1 MWYKLA
7 RLILKFRLP
16 LFIFVSVLTVVM
28 GLLATKIK
36 MSYDFARA
44 IPVDNPK
51 YVEYTR
57 FKQQFGEDGNMMVI
71 GVESDK
77 IFDAANFNAY
87 ADLHRRLKKVGG
99 VQEILS
105 IPFAVNLLVND
116 SLGKLEVKPVFS
128 LPVKSDSVFVSQ
140 IQTFRSLIFY
150 RELLYNPAT
159 NSYLMGVNLNR
170 DSVNSKA
177 RTALIRNITREIA
190 LFEQQTGIKAHLSGL
205 PYIRTT
211 VANKIAA
218 EMNWFLIG
226 SFLLSA
232 VTLLLFFRSLSAMLL
247 SLTVVG
253 IGVVCSMGTMV
264 LLGYNITLLTAI
276 VPPLIVVIGIPNCIY
291 FLNKYHL
298 AFKETGNKTEAL
310 IQMIGR
316 MGVVTLFCNI
326 AAAIGLGVF
335 AFTQSALL
343 KEFGVIA
350 GINIMGLFLISLLL
364 IPSVLSYLPPPKAA
378 HLKYTDNKMVTR
390 ALSVIERWTFSHS
403 KSIYAV
409 TALVVIISIV
419 GLFRIKQEGFIVDD
433 LPKNDEVYTDLKWFE
448 SNFNGIMPLEVVID
462 TRKKG
467 GITKSLDAIEK
478 MDSLSMFIGG
488 FSQTARPLAL
498 SEGLKFINQ
507 AINGGDSSFYSV
519 PSVYDMPLIA
529 AYLKKEEPRRNDA
542 GSMSKLLNGFMSAD
556 KQKARMSINIK
567 DIGSVELPKLIDT
580 FKQQSAVIFD
590 SAKYT
595 VSYTGTSVTFLEG
608 AAFIINGLKESIFW
622 AFLLIALSMLY
633 LFRSGRI
640 LLCSLIPNLIPL
652 LITAGVMGWAGI
664 RLKPSTVLVF
674 SVALG
679 IVIDVTIRFLVN
691 YKQELPTYNYHVAA
705 TLRQTIHHTG
715 LSIIYT
721 SLVLIAGF
729 IIFCF
734 SNFGG
739 TMALGWLT
747 SLTLVTGTFANL
759 LLLPLLIKD
768 VEKKNITNTK

>member
-7 RLILKFRLP
+7 RFIIKFRWL
-16 LFIFVSVLTVVM
+16 LLIFVALLTVVM
-28 GLLATKIK
+28 ALLATKIK

-44 IPVDNPK
+44 IPLNNPK
-51 YVEYTR
+51 YLEYNA

-71 GVESDK
+71 GVESENFFRPD
-77 IFDAANFNAY
+77 FFNAY
-87 ADLHRRLKKVGG
+87 ANLHRQLKKVGG
-99 VQEILS
+99 VLEILS
-105 IPFAVNLLVND
+105 VPFAVNLQVND
-116 SLGKLEVKPVFS
+116 STEKLEVAPVFS
-128 LPVKSDSVFVSQ
+128 LPAQNDSAYQAQVNN
-140 IQTFRSLIFY
+140 FRSLTFY
-150 RELLYNPAT
+150 RELLYNPST

-177 RTALIRNITREIA
+177 RTNLIKNIVAEVNR
-190 LFEQQTGIKAHLSGL
+190 FEKQTGARAHLSGL
-205 PYIRTT
+205 PFIRTT

-232 VTLLLFFRSLSAMLL
+232 ITLLLFFRSFSAMLL
-247 SLTVVG
+247 SLTVVA

-276 VPPLIVVIGIPNCIY
+276 VPPLIVVIGVPNCIY
-291 FLNKYHL
+291 FLNKYHISY
-298 AFKETGNKTEAL
+298 KETGNKEQAL
-310 IQMIGR
+310 IQMVGR
-316 MGVVTLFCNI
+316 MGIVTLFCNI

-343 KEFGVIA
+343 KEFGVVA
-350 GINIMGLFLISLLL
+350 GINIMGLFLISLLF
-364 IPSVLSYLPPPKAA
+364 IPSVLSLLPAPKAS
-378 HLKYTDNKMVTR
+378 HLRYTENK
-390 ALSVIERWTFSHS
+390 AIIQFLLSVERWTFQRS
-403 KSIYAV
+403 KAIYAV
-409 TALVVIISIV
+409 TAIVVVLAVV
-419 GLFRIKQEGFIVDD
+419 GIFRIRQEGFIVDD
-433 LPKNDEVYTDLKWFE
+433 LPKNDKVFTDLKWFE
-448 SNFNGIMPLEVVID
+448 QNFNGIMPLEIIID

-467 GITKSLDAIEK
+467 GITKNLEPIEK
-478 MDSLSMFIGG
+478 MDSLAAYFSG
-488 FSQTARPLAL
+488 FPQTARPLAL

-507 AINGGDSSFYSV
+507 AMNGGDSTYYSI
-519 PSVYDMPLIA
+519 PSIYDMPVIA
-529 AYLKKEEPRRNDA
+529 AYLKKEESQSTRT

-556 KQKARMSINIK
+556 KQKARMSVNVK
-567 DIGSVELPKLIDT
+567 DIGSTELPKLIET
-580 FKQQSAVIFD
+580 FKKKSDALFD
-590 SAKYT
+590 SSKYT
-595 VSYTGTSVTFLEG
+595 VSYTGTSVIFLEG

-633 LFRSGRI
+633 LFRSGRM

-674 SVALG
+674 SIALG

-691 YKQELPTYNYHVAA
+691 YKQELPTHNYNVNA

-747 SLTLVTGTFANL
+747 SLTLITGTFANL